1 MMVKVSV
8 RVTLM
13 NEVRYTF
20 HEASDN
26 ATETIPHY
34 AQMTNRPNRPQAGSG
49 LPPALAAAEA
59 GFGFPAAAAVAVEA
73 SAAGTADSS
82 ALAFVSTIPGKWK
95 RKKGKRK

>member
-49 LPPALAAAEA
+49 LPPR
-59 GFGFPAAAAVAVEA
+59 F
-73 SAAGTADSS
+73 SS
-82 ALAFVSTIPGKWK
+82 SRSRIRIPCGGCSGGGSVCS
-95 RKKGKRK
+95 RHS